1 MLILVIG
8 GVNTVYVMPN
18 LVPPLTSASDA
29 MAYKQRLREVDSSV
43 NYLMTLYERTCFLS
57 LVTPS
62 SPISFIRL

>member
-43 NYLMTLYERTCFLS
+43 NYLMTL
-57 LVTPS
+57 
-62 SPISFIRL
+62 